1 MKKSVYQ
8 TIISLLILVIVMS
21 VFAVVNIQVSLK
33 YETENMKDC
42 ISLISGR
49 NLCQELF
56 ISKII
61 IVICLIV
68 VSGMLSFRSRIVK
81 EF

>member
-21 VFAVVNIQVSLK
+21 VFAVVNIQVSLT

-49 NLCQELF
+49 NLCQELLV
-56 ISKII
+56 SKII

-81 EF
+81 D

>member
-1 MKKSVYQ
+1 MKKSVFQ
-8 TIISLLILVIVMS
+8 SIISFLILVIVMS

-42 ISLISGR
+42 ISLVSGR
-49 NLCQELF
+49 NLCQDLLV
-56 ISKII
+56 SKTT
-61 IVICLIV
+61 IVICLII
-68 VSGMLSFRSRIVK
+68 VSGLLSFRSRIVK

>member
-1 MKKSVYQ
+1 MRKSVYQ

-49 NLCQELF
+49 NLCQDLLV
-56 ISKII
+56 SKII
-61 IVICLIV
+61 IVVCLII
-68 VSGMLSFRSRIVK
+68 VSGMLSFRGRIVK
-81 EF
+81 D

>member
-8 TIISLLILVIVMS
+8 TIISLLILMIVMS

-42 ISLISGR
+42 ISLVSGR
-49 NLCQELF
+49 NLCQDLLV
-56 ISKII
+56 SKII

-68 VSGMLSFRSRIVK
+68 VSGMLSFRSSIVK
-81 EF
+81 E

>member
-33 YETENMKDC
+33 YETANMKDC
-42 ISLISGR
+42 ISLVSGR
-49 NLCQELF
+49 NLCQDLLV
-56 ISKII
+56 SKII
-61 IVICLIV
+61 IVICLIF
-68 VSGMLSFRSRIVK
+68 VSGMLSFRNRIVK
-81 EF
+81 D

>member
-42 ISLISGR
+42 ISLVSGR
-49 NLCQELF
+49 NLCQELLV
-56 ISKII
+56 SKII
-61 IVICLIV
+61 IVICLII
-68 VSGMLSFRSRIVK
+68 VSGMLSFRNRIVRD
-81 EF
+81 

>member
-1 MKKSVYQ
+1 MRKSVYQ

-49 NLCQELF
+49 NLCQELLV
-56 ISKII
+56 SKII

-68 VSGMLSFRSRIVK
+68 VSGMLSFRNKIVSL
-81 EF
+81 

>member
-8 TIISLLILVIVMS
+8 TIISVLILVIVLS

-42 ISLISGR
+42 V
-49 NLCQELF
+49 
-56 ISKII
+56 SKITGKDLCEYMKMLKI
-61 IVICLIV
+61 IVIACLILT
-68 VSGMLSFRSRIVK
+68 SGLISFRYKLITD
-81 EF
+81 

>member
-21 VFAVVNIQVSLK
+21 VFGVVNIQVSLK
-33 YETENMKDC
+33 YETENVKDC

-49 NLCQELF
+49 NLCQDLLL
-56 ISKII
+56 SKII
-61 IVICLIV
+61 IVICLII
-68 VSGMLSFRSRIVK
+68 VSGMLSFRNNLVK
-81 EF
+81 A

>member
-8 TIISLLILVIVMS
+8 TIIGLLILVIVMS

-42 ISLISGR
+42 ISLVSGR
-49 NLCQELF
+49 NLCQELLV
-56 ISKII
+56 SKII
-61 IVICLIV
+61 IVICLII
-68 VSGMLSFRSRIVK
+68 VSGMLSFRNRIVRD
-81 EF
+81 

>member
-33 YETENMKDC
+33 YETVNMKDC
-42 ISLISGR
+42 ISLVSGR
-49 NLCQELF
+49 NLCQDLLV
-56 ISKII
+56 SKII
-61 IVICLIV
+61 IVICLII
-68 VSGMLSFRSRIVK
+68 VSGMLSFRNRIVRD
-81 EF
+81 

>member
-33 YETENMKDC
+33 YETENLEDC
-42 ISLISGR
+42 ISLVSGR
-49 NLCQELF
+49 NLCQELLV
-56 ISKII
+56 SKII
-61 IVICLIV
+61 IVICLII
-68 VSGMLSFRSRIVK
+68 VSGMLSFRNTIVRD
-81 EF
+81 

>member
-21 VFAVVNIQVSLK
+21 VFAVINIQVSLK

-49 NLCQELF
+49 NLCQELLV
-56 ISKII
+56 SKII

-68 VSGMLSFRSRIVK
+68 VSGMLSFRGRIVK
-81 EF
+81 D

>member
-1 MKKSVYQ
+1 MRKSVYQ
-8 TIISLLILVIVMS
+8 TIISFLILVIVMS

-49 NLCQELF
+49 NLCQELLV
-56 ISKII
+56 SKII

-68 VSGMLSFRSRIVK
+68 VSGMLSFRGRIVK
-81 EF
+81 D

>member
-1 MKKSVYQ
+1 MRKSVYQ

-49 NLCQELF
+49 NLCQELLA
-56 ISKII
+56 SKIV
-61 IVICLIV
+61 IVICLII
-68 VSGMLSFRSRIVK
+68 VSGMLSFRNRIVRD
-81 EF
+81 

>member
-1 MKKSVYQ
+1 MRKSVYQ

-49 NLCQELF
+49 NLCQELLV
-56 ISKII
+56 SKII

-68 VSGMLSFRSRIVK
+68 VSGMLSFRGRIVK
-81 EF
+81 D

>member
-33 YETENMKDC
+33 YETENVKDC

-49 NLCQELF
+49 NLCQDLLT
-56 ISKII
+56 SKII
-61 IVICLIV
+61 IVVCLIV
-68 VSGMLSFRSRIVK
+68 VSGMLSFRGRIVK
-81 EF
+81 D

>member
-8 TIISLLILVIVMS
+8 TIIGLLILVIVMS

-42 ISLISGR
+42 ISLVSGR
-49 NLCQELF
+49 NLCQDLLV
-56 ISKII
+56 SKII
-61 IVICLIV
+61 IVICLIF
-68 VSGMLSFRSRIVK
+68 VSGMLSFRNRIVRD
-81 EF
+81 

>member
-1 MKKSVYQ
+1 MRKSGYQ

-49 NLCQELF
+49 NLCQELLV
-56 ISKII
+56 SKII
-61 IVICLIV
+61 IVICLII
-68 VSGMLSFRSRIVK
+68 VSGMLSFRNRIVRD
-81 EF
+81 

>member
-33 YETENMKDC
+33 YETENVKDC
-42 ISLISGR
+42 ISLVSGR
-49 NLCQELF
+49 NLCQELL

>member
-21 VFAVVNIQVSLK
+21 VFAIINIQVSLK

-49 NLCQELF
+49 NLCQDLLV
-56 ISKII
+56 SKII

-68 VSGMLSFRSRIVK
+68 VSGMLSFRGRIVK
-81 EF
+81 D